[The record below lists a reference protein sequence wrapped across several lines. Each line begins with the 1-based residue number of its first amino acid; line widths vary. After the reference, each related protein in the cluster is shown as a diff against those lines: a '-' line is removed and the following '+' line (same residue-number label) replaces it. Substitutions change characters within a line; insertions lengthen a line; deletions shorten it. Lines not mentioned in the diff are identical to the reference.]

1 MANAVNC
8 RNFVIAGHAGSGK
21 TTFCEQLLRKG
32 GAIGRIGSIDAKNTV
47 SDYMADEQSRQ
58 ASIYATPLNCKW
70 KDNTFFFVDTPGY
83 GEFIGQYIAAVRAA
97 DAAIV
102 LVDAIDGP
110 QIGTARAWKHAK
122 ARKIPRFG
130 LVSRMD
136 KDRADFKAVITQMRK
151 NHGANV
157 VIPLFWPV
165 GSEANFSGVVNVL
178 FDKDIP
184 ADIADDVA
192 ECRQLW
198 MDAIAE
204 TDETVMER
212 YLDGTPLTDE
222 EIRVGLRKSV
232 ISGNTIPVFAAS
244 ATKDIGMTEFMDTVL
259 EIFPNALEYVPL
271 AGGPSSV
278 SDEGEPFGIVFR
290 SINDPFS
297 GQLAFVRTVSGTFK
311 PDTDVW
317 NVSKNCKER
326 LGQLLLINGKQQTS
340 IAEAGP
346 GTIFA
351 VAKLKDTHVGD
362 TLAGGSDVKTLPR
375 IDFPKP
381 VMSYAVTAAKSGD
394 DEKIASGLRKI
405 IECDPTISLTR
416 DDETHEVLL
425 SGMGDQH
432 LAITANRLKD
442 QYKVEAVLSTPKVPY
457 RETIT
462 TAGEGHYRHKKQTGG
477 AGQFAEVYLK
487 ISPNEAGFEFANE
500 VVGGNIPKNFIPA
513 VEKGVVEVMTSGPLV
528 GCAMEKIRVAVY
540 DGKYH
545 PVDSNEMAFKIAGRM
560 AFREAIAQA
569 KPILLEPIMKV
580 AIHIPD
586 SYLGD
591 ITGDLNHRRGRV
603 LGMEMEEGLQI
614 VQAEVPMAEMH
625 KYATELRSITQGRG
639 SFEMELARYE
649 QVPGNVASEIIAK
662 HQAENQSAE

>member
-70 KDNTFFFVDTPGY
+70 KDNHFFFVDTPGY

-165 GSEANFSGVVNVL
+165 GAEANFSGVVNVL

-271 AGGPSSV
+271 AVVPLTASTVTEMVPTSAPSFALKSL
-278 SDEGEPFGIVFR
+278 S
-290 SINDPFS
+290 S
-297 GQLAFVRTVSGTFK
+297 ATV
-311 PDTDVW
+311 P
-317 NVSKNCKER
+317 
-326 LGQLLLINGKQQTS
+326 LLPT
-340 IAEAGP
+340 
-346 GTIFA
+346 
-351 VAKLKDTHVGD
+351 
-362 TLAGGSDVKTLPR
+362 R
-375 IDFPKP
+375 WR
-381 VMSYAVTAAKSGD
+381 KSP
-394 DEKIASGLRKI
+394 LF
-405 IECDPTISLTR
+405 
-416 DDETHEVLL
+416 
-425 SGMGDQH
+425 
-432 LAITANRLKD
+432 
-442 QYKVEAVLSTPKVPY
+442 
-457 RETIT
+457 IT
-462 TAGEGHYRHKKQTGG
+462 TSN
-477 AGQFAEVYLK
+477 L
-487 ISPNEAGFEFANE
+487 
-500 VVGGNIPKNFIPA
+500 
-513 VEKGVVEVMTSGPLV
+513 TSG
-528 GCAMEKIRVAVY
+528 
-540 DGKYH
+540 
-545 PVDSNEMAFKIAGRM
+545 
-560 AFREAIAQA
+560 
-569 KPILLEPIMKV
+569 
-580 AIHIPD
+580 
-586 SYLGD
+586 
-591 ITGDLNHRRGRV
+591 
-603 LGMEMEEGLQI
+603 
-614 VQAEVPMAEMH
+614 
-625 KYATELRSITQGRG
+625 
-639 SFEMELARYE
+639 
-649 QVPGNVASEIIAK
+649 
-662 HQAENQSAE
+662 